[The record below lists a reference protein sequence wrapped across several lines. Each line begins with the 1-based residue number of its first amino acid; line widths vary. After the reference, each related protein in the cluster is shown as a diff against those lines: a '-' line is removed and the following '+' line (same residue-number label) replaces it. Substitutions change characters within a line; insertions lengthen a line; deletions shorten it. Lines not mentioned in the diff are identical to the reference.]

1 MGPVIAL
8 AIKDLRHLIRDRG
21 NAFFALGFP
30 LLVAMFFGVIFGGN
44 TGERGRVV
52 LAVANLDQG
61 TLGKAFVADLAA
73 DATLE
78 VVEVEEAAK
87 GEELVRL
94 GKATASVVIPSD
106 YSVKADSV
114 FAGGAMN
121 IDVVVDPSRR
131 SETGL
136 LAGKLNEIGFRQLS
150 RVFTDGP
157 RMSSALGQARK
168 SLSESKDVAPA
179 SRAILAL
186 MFDSVERV
194 VSSGLGPAGAAGTAA
209 AADQPGTPA
218 ASWMPVRVD
227 VRELVT
233 KKTGPRNAYEVSFT
247 QGIIW
252 GLMGCVTAFGASMA
266 AERTRGTL
274 TRLSAA
280 PISRAQILSGK
291 ALACFA
297 ACMIVQALLILVGM
311 IVFGIRIDNPVLMVV
326 ACSAAS
332 LGFTGVMMF
341 IAGLSRSEGSG
352 AGMGRALVLV
362 LAMIGG
368 GTIPLFILPK
378 YMVTVSRVSPFS
390 WATTCLEGAMWRGY
404 SVTDMALPASVLL
417 GFGLVGFVIGVS
429 SLRWSE

>member
-8 AIKDLRHLIRDRG
+8 AIKDLRHLVRDRG
-21 NAFFALGFP
+21 AAFFALGFP

-44 TGERGRVV
+44 TGERGQVV

-61 TLGKAFVADLAA
+61 TLGKGFVEDLSADS
-73 DATLE
+73 TIE
-78 VVEVEEAAK
+78 VVAVDGPAK

-94 GKATASVVIPSD
+94 GKATASVVVPAD
-106 YSVKADSV
+106 FSVKADSI

-121 IDVVVDPSRR
+121 IEVLVDPSRR

-136 LAGKLNEIGFRQLS
+136 LTGKISEIGFRQIS
-150 RVFTDGP
+150 RVFTDGS
-157 RMSSALGQARK
+157 RMSSALGEARK
-168 SLSESKDVAPA
+168 SLASAKDVAPTSKA
-179 SRAILAL
+179 MLLL
-186 MFDSVERV
+186 MFDSVEKV
-194 VSSGLGPAGAAGTAA
+194 VASGLSPAGAAPAGEGTDAA
-209 AADQPGTPA
+209 TPA
-218 ASWMPVRVD
+218 VGGWMPVSVS
-227 VRELVT
+227 VRELAT

-266 AERTRGTL
+266 TERTRGTL

-291 ALACFA
+291 ALACFL
-297 ACMIVQALLILVGM
+297 ACMIVQALLIMVGM
-311 IVFGIRIDNPVLMVV
+311 LVFGIRIDNPVLMVV

-341 IAGLSRSEGSG
+341 IAGLSKSEGSG

-404 SVTDMALPASVLL
+404 SFTDMALPASVLL
-417 GFGLVGFVIGVS
+417 GFGCIGFVIGVS